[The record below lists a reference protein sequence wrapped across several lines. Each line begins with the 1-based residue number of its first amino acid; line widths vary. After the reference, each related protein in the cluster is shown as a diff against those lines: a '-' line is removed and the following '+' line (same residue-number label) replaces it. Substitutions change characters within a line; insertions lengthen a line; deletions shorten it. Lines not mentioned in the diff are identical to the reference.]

1 MFWINHC
8 EKLIFMIMAIYEFGA
23 RELWAITY
31 FFDCRLSPVVKI
43 RRWKEAQIEIL
54 ANSLGDPLITL
65 KQISV
70 QDGRRQQK
78 SEIW

>member
-1 MFWINHC
+1 
-8 EKLIFMIMAIYEFGA
+8 MIWGEGIMSYNI
-23 RELWAITY
+23 L
-31 FFDCRLSPVVKI
+31 FDCRLSPVVKI

-54 ANSLGDPLITL
+54 VNGLGDPLITL

-70 QDGRRQQK
+70 QDGRQQK